1 MITKNTVLKILSC
14 YRMGGFYKT
23 SLNSSLDEECNG
35 SDILFSL
42 NDRKEIRY
50 FAKWLKKFM
59 ELTVD
64 VNALL
69 KSSGNEVTL
78 DSLTDYISLNNP
90 DANDAKVLTKI
101 CNRYENL
108 MTQRDDVGDLKSEI
122 YQLIDDIILEEKS
135 DNDSDDDDSDNP
147 INDALIGKLA
157 SKGDMVAKEELNP
170 FEYEEP
176 YNTYFLDRYIII
188 NRVKLTDRSH
198 YLH

>member
-1 MITKNTVLKILSC
+1 MITKNAILKILSC
-14 YRMGGFYKT
+14 YWLEKIDES
-23 SLNSSLDEECNG
+23 SLNFSHDEDCNG
-35 SDILFSL
+35 SYILFSL
-42 NDRKEIRY
+42 NNREEIRF

-59 ELTVD
+59 KLTMD

-108 MTQRDDVGDLKSEI
+108 MSRRDDVGDLKSEI
-122 YQLIDDIILEEKS
+122 YQLIDDILEEKGDNNS
-135 DNDSDDDDSDNP
+135 DGDDSDNP
-147 INDALIGKLA
+147 IYDTLIGKLA

-176 YNTYFLDRYIII
+176 YNTYFLDGYIII
-188 NRVKLTDRSH
+188 NRDKLTDRSH